1 MLSRITVEIDY
12 TNNGRPY
19 FRIIENATSDDLR
32 DKAFTQFR
40 RTFMHQ
46 SQWCNVDFGQ
56 VQMDGTIQW
65 NVHPIAPEE
74 LEKEAQHMLKAAE
87 GYKAALPNDN

>member
-12 TNNGRPY
+12 NNNGRPY
-19 FRIIENATSDDLR
+19 FRVMENATSDDLR
-32 DKAFTQFR
+32 DKAITEFR
-40 RTFMHQ
+40 QVFQHQ
-46 SQWCNVDFGQ
+46 SQWCKVDFGQ

-74 LEKEAQHMLKAAE
+74 LQQAIEAMQKMLPASNK
-87 GYKAALPNDN
+87 P